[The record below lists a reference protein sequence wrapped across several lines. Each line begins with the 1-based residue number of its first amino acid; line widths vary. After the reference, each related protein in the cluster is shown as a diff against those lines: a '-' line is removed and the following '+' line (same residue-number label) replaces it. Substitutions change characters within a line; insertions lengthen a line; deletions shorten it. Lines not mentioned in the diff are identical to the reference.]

1 MGSYFKILFATAVS
15 ILDGCLYLD
24 ISNAVII
31 VVKNVDYR
39 CIIHKI
45 SKSEA
50 TDLLKNFVLDYRGY
64 I

>member
-39 CIIHKI
+39 CII
-45 SKSEA
+45 A
-50 TDLLKNFVLDYRGY
+50 NLKQLIY
-64 I
+64 